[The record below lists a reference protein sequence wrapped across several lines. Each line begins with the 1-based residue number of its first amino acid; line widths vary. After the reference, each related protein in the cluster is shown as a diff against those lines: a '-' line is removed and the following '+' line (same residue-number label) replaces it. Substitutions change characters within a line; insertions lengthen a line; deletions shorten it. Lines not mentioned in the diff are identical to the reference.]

1 LKGIPLAKKKIAEL
15 DLALLHL
22 LQNVEI
28 PEITL
33 QIPNLVQN
41 AIAQVPI
48 SHISSMLTGARPRP
62 KIFVPQ

>member
-41 AIAQVPI
+41 AIVQVPI
-48 SHISSMLTGARPRP
+48 PRISSMLTATRPRQ
-62 KIFVPQ
+62 KVSVPQ